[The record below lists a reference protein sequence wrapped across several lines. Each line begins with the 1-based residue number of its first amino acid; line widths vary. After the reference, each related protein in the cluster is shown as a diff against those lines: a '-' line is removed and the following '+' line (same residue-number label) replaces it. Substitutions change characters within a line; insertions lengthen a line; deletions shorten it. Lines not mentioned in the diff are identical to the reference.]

1 MTILAED
8 ERLTEA
14 EHAWY
19 HALLSDLDP
28 PTLEELAVRPAWQTL
43 AACRGMGPDLFFPAS
58 WDDVAH
64 AEARAICERCGVLQ
78 ECLGYALADSLSAG
92 IWAGTSERGR
102 RQLRRA
108 SA

>member
-1 MTILAED
+1 VTLLED
-8 ERLTEA
+8 ERFTEA

-19 HALLSDLDP
+19 HALLSDRDP
-28 PTLEELAVRPAWQTL
+28 PTLEELAVRPAWMRL
-43 AACRGMGPDLFFPAS
+43 AACRGMETERFFPAS

-64 AEARAICERCGVLQ
+64 AEARAVCGGCQVRA
-78 ECLGYALADSLSAG
+78 ECLDYALADTLCAG
-92 IWAGTSERGR
+92 IWGGTTGLDR